1 MYREADD
8 RAADAR
14 MLKTPVMAGLPRAPR
29 IWIDVEQGAIFQD
42 PAATVDVFGVLSGAT
57 GPIREV
63 WLFGSR
69 TDAPLIRGFRYPPS
83 LHERFGV
90 PKGRGPGMV
99 LVDERGDHQWF
110 SGAGCAPEDAAAAA
124 VTILDRL
131 GLDRA
136 GSVARAS
143 TLGGF
148 DELHLVD
155 GLMVGHRLL
164 EEHAPS
170 SPPGRTFVRDHRL
183 VSRMEFDKGGVTATD
198 LRELWSLSTERY
210 GWLGPPSSLTRYDGR
225 RRSEESGHDGCQ
237 LVAGGSRGRELWLQL
252 PEADEYERVA
262 AGRRRQRYEGAFS
275 EYEAAERWIF
285 RTVGADIEP
294 PARSLRD
301 TLLGRHPVPPPVIH
315 WP

>member
-1 MYREADD
+1 
-8 RAADAR
+8 

-29 IWIDVEQGAIFQD
+29 IWIDVEQGAAFED
-42 PAATVDVFGVLSGAT
+42 PAATLAAFGDLSAVT
-57 GPIREV
+57 AAVREV
-63 WLFGSR
+63 WLFGGR
-69 TDAPLIRGFRYPPS
+69 INAPLIRGFRYPRS

-90 PKGRGPGMV
+90 PNGRGPGMV
-99 LVDERGDHQWF
+99 LVDDRGDHLWL
-110 SGAGCAPEDAAAAA
+110 SGAGCAPEGAAATA
-124 VTILDRL
+124 VTILEQL
-131 GLDRA
+131 GCDDALDRTDGA
-136 GSVARAS
+136 AS
-143 TLGGF
+143 ETTLGGF
-148 DELHLVD
+148 DELHIVD
-155 GLMVGHRLL
+155 GRVVGHRLIDG
-164 EEHAPS
+164 HAPS

-198 LRELWSLSTERY
+198 LRELWSLATERY
-210 GWLGPPSSLTRYDGR
+210 GWIGPPSSVTRYDGR

-237 LVAGGSRGRELWLQL
+237 LVATGDQGRELWLQL

-275 EYEAAERWIF
+275 EYEAAERWIL
-285 RTVGADIEP
+285 RTVGADIDP